1 LGLVNDNFAGLVI
14 LDAISRHPQLSR
26 WPQLHLARA
35 DLLRRL
41 GRNTDARHAYRT
53 ALQLN
58 PSPPERTFIVKRIH
72 QLES

>member
-14 LDAISRHPQLSR
+14 LDAISHHP
-26 WPQLHLARA
+26 
-35 DLLRRL
+35 
-41 GRNTDARHAYRT
+41 
-53 ALQLN
+53 QLN